1 MSTIQASL
9 FELPQVRTPTRI
21 GRTFVRPVEAGS
33 ILTPT
38 KGRLA
43 SFDYSLNPYRGCG
56 FGCSYC
62 YAAFF
67 VPDDVRRDAWGQW
80 VEVKANALELLA
92 KHKNLGDARIYM
104 SSVTDPYQPIEAQTE
119 LSRSILEH
127 LADRREQPRI
137 VIQTRSPLV
146 TRDIDVL
153 QRFKHVRVNMSITTD
168 SDEIR
173 KRFEPGCASIE
184 RRMQAVREMKA
195 AGLKVNVCVSPML
208 PIEDPI
214 QFARTL
220 RDLDA
225 NHYATGY
232 FHSSDKLFSSSTGKQ
247 AIDIAKEMGWTYTR
261 YQRVKE
267 ALIQLVPR
275 FSAGGEGF
283 APA

>member
-9 FELPQVRTPTRI
+9 FELPQVRTPTRL
-21 GRTFVRPVEAGS
+21 GRTFVRQIEVGS

-56 FGCSYC
+56 FGCNYC

-92 KHKNLGDARIYM
+92 KQKNLGDARIYM
-104 SSVTDPYQPIEAQTE
+104 SSVTDPYQPVEAQTE

-146 TRDIDVL
+146 VRDIDVL
-153 QRFKHVRVNMSITTD
+153 QRFKHIRVNMSITTD
-168 SDEIR
+168 SDEVR

-184 RRMQAVREMKA
+184 RRMQAVRDLKS
-195 AGLKVNVCVSPML
+195 AGLKVHVCVSPML
-208 PIEDPI
+208 PVEDPI

-225 NHYATGY
+225 DGYTSGY
-232 FHSSDKLFSSSTGKQ
+232 FHTTDRLFASGTGKE
-247 AIDIAKEMGWTYTR
+247 ALAIAKEMGWSYGR
-261 YQRVKE
+261 YNRVKE
-267 ALIQLVPR
+267 TLAQLVPR
-275 FSAGGEGF
+275 FCAPGQGF
-283 APA
+283 GPE

>member
-1 MSTIQASL
+1 
-9 FELPQVRTPTRI
+9 VRTPTRL

-33 ILTPT
+33 ILTQA

-67 VPDDVRRDAWGQW
+67 VPDDVKRDAWGQW

-92 KHKNLGDARIYM
+92 KQKNLGDARIYM

-127 LADRREQPRI
+127 LADRAEQPRI

-146 TRDIDVL
+146 VRDIDVL
-153 QRFKHVRVNMSITTD
+153 RRFRHVRVNMSITTD

-184 RRMQAVREMKA
+184 RRLQAVRELID
-195 AGLKVNVCVSPML
+195 AGLKVNVCISPML

-214 QFARTL
+214 RFARTL
-220 RDLDA
+220 RDLGA
-225 NHYATGY
+225 HNYVTGY
-232 FHSSDKLFSSSTGKQ
+232 FHTSDKLFASGTGKE
-247 AIDIAKEMGWTYTR
+247 AIAIAKEMGWTYGR
-261 YQRVKE
+261 YQRVRE
-267 ALIQLVPR
+267 TLRTLVPG
-275 FSAGGEGF
+275 FEGATRGF
-283 APA
+283 GPE